1 MWIID
6 VSFYHSKVDW
16 MQAIHSLEK
25 NARIIRLWWIL
36 ARKFSQERKESL
48 YSQGP
53 GRLSFLPYLPY
64 SYVCAIIF
72 IYPNCYFQDNIH
84 RSNPIFKE

>member
-1 MWIID
+1 MLVFIIEGGWD
-6 VSFYHSKVDW
+6 
-16 MQAIHSLEK
+16 AGHSLLGK
-25 NARIIRLWWIL
+25 NARIIRLWLIL

-48 YSQGP
+48 YSEGP
-53 GRLSFLPYLPY
+53 ERLSFLPYLPY